1 MLEMALERCC
11 HVCDAPDE
19 PNSIRCK
26 TCITSH
32 KLLMKNIK
40 KLKEAHP
47 IRDLAMELITKTRN
61 QTKIPPNV
69 IQKMS
74 VEDII
79 KEQRKNKNYL
89 IKQDS
94 VNIKEIVETLPEA
107 KPEKLGRTHTKKSIE
122 KINLDERLGE
132 EIKDEDIKNKRDE
145 KYKILD
151 ELNEYLN

>member
-1 MLEMALERCC
+1 MLEMGLEECC

-32 KLLMKNIK
+32 KLLMKEIK

-47 IRDLAMELITKTRN
+47 VRDLAIELITRTRN
-61 QTKIPPNV
+61 QTKKPFGV
-69 IQKMS
+69 IQKMG
-74 VEDII
+74 VEEII

-89 IKQDS
+89 IKQDIA
-94 VNIKEIVETLPEA
+94 NIKDIVETLPEA
-107 KPEKLGRTHTKKSIE
+107 KPEELGRTHAKKLIE
-122 KINLDERLGE
+122 KINLDARLGE
-132 EIKDEDIKNKRDE
+132 EIKDEDIKNKRHE

-151 ELNEYLN
+151 ELDEYLN